1 MFFDP
6 SILQDAND
14 KDKKPEEKRAFEVK
28 LGGKAGGGA
37 SYYDDAVSQLR
48 AGEHLAVRRAWHAAV
63 TAAVVRNSQDW
74 VTYHEAHAN
83 EIKRNGFEGTSLSYY
98 RVKDSAL
105 GGVLSVTTA

>member
-14 KDKKPEEKRAFEVK
+14 KEKKPEEKRAFEVK
-28 LGGKAGGGA
+28 IGGV
-37 SYYDDAVSQLR
+37 SCYDDAMSQLR

-63 TAAVVRNSQDW
+63 TAAVVRNSMDW

-83 EIKRNGFEGTSLSYY
+83 EIKRNGLEGTSLTYY